1 MEISVKKF
9 KTFVNTFNKLSKF
22 VNQGTVNFPSD
33 YSKARY
39 DGSDNPYDNAFSMV
53 IKNLK
58 FKTIAAAFNYTK
70 VGSISTDGL
79 EIAPLHNDRNNIGT
93 IGKLFYESCELA
105 LCHSG
110 KLAIAKPINE
120 DPEGLAKNFKSM
132 RFIPKTIPKDVKM
145 PYIIQN
151 APFEV
156 MEGNHTYRIL
166 NTVKHNSHVLTI
178 GRDDEPIYDYLDKGF
193 FIRGVKEV
201 TPSGKETRHMMVT
214 NELNVHSMHIFVM
227 VTMQPK
233 LCTMLKNGCFV
244 HSEDAQMMRL
254 KMEKKLLPKH
264 KKRYDE
270 VRAFIEKDYQSNT
283 SLLVV
288 NKVKNGE
295 IEKAGINDISIG
307 KESAHYENI
316 KIEAPDLLKV
326 LYDKLN
332 FGGEFDIYSIIETYT
347 EAFQKKV
354 TEKVVDAG
362 TFEFPIIKIN
372 GFDIAVTKNSSGV
385 RKVNGKR
392 INSTEIKDV
401 IYRASCHHNLD
412 EYNLFVRRISK
423 MSLRWHDAIANG
435 IQVKIHS
442 NITREEYK
450 SDTPSTDAPAIKFWI
465 DPAAKCIKIR
475 TEDTDGGKVS
485 LGRLLDK
492 VGTINKKTNE
502 GWSHKQAETRN
513 YRWARKELIR
523 AIRDCCTFT
532 KTTTKED
539 GTEET
544 STWTTITKEDI
555 AKLIEVADEAK
566 KKAIE
571 RSKAFLDGAVKTT
584 GAELI
589 EFLGKKAYKV
599 KGGLREYAIIVESA
613 KVYDFNTKQYRCIV
627 NDNHFRGAGYD
638 DIAARLY
645 VLKNDS
651 VMQDKIGTLKG
662 AAQPQYENHHNDY
675 QPERAIEDIIDQI
688 DLA

>member
-9 KTFVNTFNKLSKF
+9 KSFVNTFNKLGKF
-22 VNQGTVNFPSD
+22 VNQGSVDFITD
-33 YSKARY
+33 YSKAKH
-39 DGSDNPYDNAFSMV
+39 DGREHPYDNAYSMI

-70 VGSISTDGL
+70 LGALTTHGL
-79 EIAPLHNDRNNIGT
+79 EIDPLTRDRAKKGT
-93 IGKLFYESCELA
+93 VGAAFYTSLDMPGKY
-105 LCHSG
+105 
-110 KLAIAKPINE
+110 AIAKPISDNPE
-120 DPEGLAKNFKSM
+120 DLAKNLKSM
-132 RFIPKTIPKDVKM
+132 RFIPKTIPEDVKM
-145 PYIIQN
+145 PYVLQH

-156 MEGNHTYRIL
+156 MEGNHTYRIV
-166 NTVKHNSHVLTI
+166 NTSSGRSEILII

-193 FIRGVKEV
+193 FIRAVKEV
-201 TPSGKETRHMMVT
+201 TPSGKETRHIMVT
-214 NELNVHSMHIFVM
+214 NELNVHTMHIFFM
-227 VTMQPK
+227 VTMQAK

-244 HSEDAQMMRL
+244 HSSDAQLMRL

-283 SLLVV
+283 SLLVI
-288 NKVKNGE
+288 NKIKNGE
-295 IEKAGINDISIG
+295 IEKSGINEITIT

-316 KIEAPDLLKV
+316 KIEAPDLLEV

-332 FGGEFDIYSIIETYT
+332 FGGEFDIYTIVETYT

-354 TEKVVDAG
+354 TEKDVAEG
-362 TFEFPIIKIN
+362 TCEFPIIKIN

-435 IQVKIHS
+435 LQIKIHS
-442 NITREEYK
+442 NITHDEYK
-450 SDTPSTDAPAIKFWI
+450 NESPSSDAPAIKFWI

-475 TEDTDGGKVS
+475 TEDPDGGKVS
-485 LGRLLDK
+485 LGRLIDK
-492 VGTINKKTNE
+492 VSTINKKTNE
-502 GWSHKQAETRN
+502 GWSYKLGETRN
-513 YRWARKELIR
+513 YRWARKELVK
-523 AIRDCCTFT
+523 AIRDCCTFS
-532 KTTTKED
+532 KTITKED
-539 GTEET
+539 GTTET
-544 STWTTITKEDI
+544 NTWTTITKEDI
-555 AKLIEVADEAK
+555 AKLIDVADEAK

-571 RSKAFLDGAVKTT
+571 RSKAFLEGAVKTT

-599 KGGLREYAIIVESA
+599 KGGLREYAIVVESA

-675 QPERAIEDIIDQI
+675 QPDRAIEDVIDQI
-688 DLA
+688 ELA